1 MYRISH
7 LVSLG
12 SLCIGL
18 VGCSWLPEV
27 RLPSAS
33 APAASIR
40 LESEPSGAEAKT
52 SLGPTCR
59 TPCTLDITTANEF
72 TVTFS
77 LAGYVPQDVRV
88 TTTLT
93 GDPREGRVTKFDP
106 DPVYAQLEQAPTT
119 KKGSV
124 QKSQTPSPPKQ

>member
-1 MYRISH
+1 M
-7 LVSLG
+7 
-12 SLCIGL
+12 
-18 VGCSWLPEV
+18 GCSAPSWLPDV

-33 APAASIR
+33 APAATIR

-59 TPCTLDITTANEF
+59 TPCTHDVTAATDF

-77 LAGYVPQDVRV
+77 LAGYVLQDVRV
-88 TTTLT
+88 TPAQI

-106 DPVYAQLEQAPTT
+106 DPVYAQLELAPSAPPK
-119 KKGSV
+119 KKGAV
-124 QKSQTPSPPKQ
+124 QKNQ